1 MSSHFPLIETFSV
14 KKRIGKAD
22 IEDVL
27 KRLDRLTKE
36 VARMADA
43 QLLKVTDMIEYEV
56 REVVDNVL
64 ATIGWPASTIE
75 GCRR

>member
-1 MSSHFPLIETFSV
+1 MSSHFPLIETFSE
-14 KKRIGKAD
+14 KKLIGKAD
-22 IEDVL
+22 IEDGL

-43 QLLKVTDMIEYEV
+43 QLLKVTDMIDYEV